1 MAPGKTGFVKEGMKA
16 SAILHFLPGYS
27 GDTTEELFYYSK
39 KLSLFI
45 YMTMRVVDS
54 HGSVIETEATWILQM
69 SVVTWKCSS
78 LRQDYDN
85 ANT

>member
-1 MAPGKTGFVKEGMKA
+1 MKA

-45 YMTMRVVDS
+45 YMIMRVVDS
-54 HGSVIETEATWILQM
+54 HGSVIETEAT
-69 SVVTWKCSS
+69 
-78 LRQDYDN
+78 
-85 ANT
+85 